1 MDKVDTEIESVRAH
15 VFELKHTLYRADR
28 AHANRAIPTRLSFGY
43 NLLFTC
49 LLGLFF
55 LLV

>member
-1 MDKVDTEIESVRAH
+1 MDKVDAEIESVRAY

-28 AHANRAIPTRLSFGY
+28 AHSNRAVPTRLSLGL
-43 NLLFTC
+43 NVLFTS

-55 LLV
+55 LLI

>member
-1 MDKVDTEIESVRAH
+1 MDKVDAEIENVRAH

-28 AHANRAIPTRLSFGY
+28 AHANRIAPTRLSLGL
-43 NLLFTC
+43 NLLFTS

-55 LLV
+55 LLI